1 MLTCGENERALR
13 LLNLNSVD
21 LAQESLIDV
30 SIKPDRFTIITVQN
44 EVIVGFTQ
52 ACAEAIDYFTL
63 DVFQVTLIAETGSL
77 FTLCPS
83 FYVYDYIFY

>member
-13 LLNLNSVD
+13 LLNLNSVG

-30 SIKPDRFTIITVQN
+30 SIKPDRFTIITLKN
-44 EVIVGFTQ
+44 EVIVWFTQ

-77 FTLCPS
+77 FTLCP
-83 FYVYDYIFY
+83 VIPREMIL